1 MADYLTDEE
10 QAERLKAWWD
20 KNGTSLL
27 IALVVAIAVVV
38 GWRYYQTYTTDR
50 ANAASEVFRSYLEAR
65 AQAEPVNDYLETID
79 NEHEGSSYHV
89 FTLLYRAADQVQEQD
104 WEEALAL
111 LERGIELA
119 DERNLKDSARYRA
132 AKVLYELDR
141 LDRCTAQLAEI
152 TSPGLRAQVAEL
164 SGDVA
169 FAQGDIGTAR
179 EAYQAAV
186 DAARRDPR
194 NVLPG
199 TGLMELKLASLVQ
212 GQSLPDGPRSSE
224 SAAPAESAGSAE
236 STASAE
242 PAVAE
247 PGTEDDQ

>member
-27 IALVVAIAVVV
+27 IGLVVAIAVVV

-50 ANAASEVFRSYLEAR
+50 ANAASEAFRSYLEAR

-79 NEHEGSSYHV
+79 NEHEGSTYHV
-89 FTLLYRAADQVQEQD
+89 FTLLYRASDQVQEQD

-111 LERGIELA
+111 LERAVELA

-179 EAYQAAV
+179 EAYKAAV
-186 DAARRDPR
+186 DAARSDPR

-199 TGLMELKLASLVQ
+199 AGLMELKLASLVE
-212 GQSLPDGPRSSE
+212 GQNLRDGPRS
-224 SAAPAESAGSAE
+224 AGSAGPADNTD
-236 STASAE
+236 STDSAE
-242 PAVAE
+242 PTAAE
-247 PGTEDDQ
+247 PGSEDDQ

>member
-20 KNGTSLL
+20 NNGTSLL

-50 ANAASEVFRSYLEAR
+50 ANAASEAFRSYLEAR

-89 FTLLYRAADQVQEQD
+89 FTLFYRAADQVQEQD

-111 LERGIELA
+111 LERAIELA

-212 GQSLPDGPRSSE
+212 GQRLPDGPRSSR
-224 SAAPAESAGSAE
+224 SAGPAES
-236 STASAE
+236 TDSAE

>member
-20 KNGTSLL
+20 NNGTSLL

-50 ANAASEVFRSYLEAR
+50 ANAASEAFRSYLEAR

-89 FTLLYRAADQVQEQD
+89 FTLFYRAADQVQEQD

-111 LERGIELA
+111 LERAIELA

-212 GQSLPDGPRSSE
+212 GQRLPDGPRSSG
-224 SAAPAESAGSAE
+224 SAGPAES
-236 STASAE
+236 TDSAE

>member
-20 KNGTSLL
+20 NNGTSLL

-50 ANAASEVFRSYLEAR
+50 ANAASEAFRSYLEAR
-65 AQAEPVNDYLETID
+65 AQAEPVNDYLTTID

-89 FTLLYRAADQVQEQD
+89 FTLLYRASDQVQEQD

-111 LERGIELA
+111 LERAVELA

-169 FAQGDIGTAR
+169 FAQGDIEAAR
-179 EAYQAAV
+179 AAYQAAV
-186 DAARRDPR
+186 DAARSDLQ

-199 TGLMELKLASLVQ
+199 TGLMELKLASLVE
-212 GQSLPDGPRSSE
+212 GPGLPGGPRSS
-224 SAAPAESAGSAE
+224 ASAGPTE
-236 STASAE
+236 STERSESTDSAE

>member
-27 IALVVAIAVVV
+27 IGLVVAIAVVV

-50 ANAASEVFRSYLEAR
+50 ANAASEAFRSYLEAR

-79 NEHEGSSYHV
+79 NEHEGSTYHV

-111 LERGIELA
+111 LERAVELA

-141 LDRCTAQLAEI
+141 LDRCAARLAEI

-186 DAARRDPR
+186 DAARSDPR

-199 TGLMELKLASLVQ
+199 AGLMELKLASLVE
-212 GQSLPDGPRSSE
+212 GRSLLDGPRS
-224 SAAPAESAGSAE
+224 AGSAGSADNTD
-236 STASAE
+236 STDGAE
-242 PAVAE
+242 PTAAE
-247 PGTEDDQ
+247 PGSEDDQ